1 MDESA
6 DQIFEELQDIVQQA
20 ILREFPNPERKGCLG
35 TESLRQLANRP
46 RPTRD
51 AEWEHVTHCSPC
63 YREFLD
69 LRNQV
74 KIELAR
80 QRRAVLRR
88 RVVVA
93 AMIVVLAGGG
103 IATYEIS
110 QRGYF
115 RITSTAGTY
124 ESASLDLKDRSV
136 SRSVE
141 KQAPKA
147 QPLVLPARRL
157 DLSILLP
164 IGSEPG
170 IYDVQLLKK
179 IDEPILSASGEATV
193 QQGITVLR
201 AKIDLAG
208 QPAGNYLVGL
218 RQTPSEW
225 TYYPVSIQ

>member
-20 ILREFPNPERKGCLG
+20 ILREFPNPERKGCSG

-51 AEWEHVTHCSPC
+51 AVWEHVTHCSPC

-69 LRNQV
+69 LRTQV
-74 KIELAR
+74 KSQRER
-80 QRRAVLRR
+80 QRRIEIRR
-88 RVVVA
+88 RVLVA
-93 AMIVVLAGGG
+93 AALLVLVGGAV
-103 IATYEIS
+103 ATYEMS

-115 RITSTAGTY
+115 RTAPPAGTY

-141 KQAPKA
+141 KQAPKT

-208 QPAGNYLVGL
+208 QAAGNYLIGL